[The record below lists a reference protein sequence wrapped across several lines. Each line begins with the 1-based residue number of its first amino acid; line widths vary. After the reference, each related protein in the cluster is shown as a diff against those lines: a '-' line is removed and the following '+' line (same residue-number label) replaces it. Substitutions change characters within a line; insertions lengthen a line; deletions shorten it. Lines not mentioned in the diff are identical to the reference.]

1 MSMKKKKWI
10 IIETITITTCIA
22 LSFLGVTNIM
32 IIAGV
37 LMLVSPWLLDKMYSC
52 ELLNWLSMEVISP
65 KSKYNPYIFGF
76 LFIIIGF
83 AYKFNSQHDAV
94 VRIFEKDYSFFFL
107 NALVIIFA
115 FMAAK
120 YSAKK

>member
-65 KSKYNPYIFGF
+65 KK
-76 LFIIIGF
+76 
-83 AYKFNSQHDAV
+83 
-94 VRIFEKDYSFFFL
+94 
-107 NALVIIFA
+107 
-115 FMAAK
+115 
-120 YSAKK
+120 